1 MKIEQL
7 FAEYKGLNKQ
17 QLIQKGRAAYAKF
30 GEIMDRKGYNEKE
43 IVQFATMLVRVAA
56 GADRYGSDEELE
68 LFQEVTGIKTD
79 KYEFALMA
87 KNADNESFV
96 NAIDEIVDS
105 LDQEAK
111 DAALVFAAIFFASDN
126 HLNKKEIALFERLEA

>member
-17 QLIQKGRAAYAKF
+17 QLIQKGREAYAKF

-56 GADRYGSDEELE
+56 GADRYGTEEELE

-87 KNADNESFV
+87 KNADDESFV

-105 LDQEAK
+105 LDKKAK
-111 DAALVFAAIFFASDN
+111 EAALEFV
-126 HLNKKEIALFERLEA
+126 ALFLVSDEKLSAEEERIFKLLED

>member
-17 QLIQKGRAAYAKF
+17 QLIQKGREAYAKF

-43 IVQFATMLVRVAA
+43 VVQFATMLVRLAA
-56 GADRYGSDEELE
+56 GADRYGSEEELE

-79 KYEFALMA
+79 KFEFALMA
-87 KNADNESFV
+87 KSADDESFIS
-96 NAIDEIVDS
+96 AIDEIVDS
-105 LDQEAK
+105 LDKDAK
-111 DAALVFAAIFFASDN
+111 DAALRFAAIFFASDN
-126 HLNKKEIALFERLEA
+126 HLGKKEIELFKRLEA